1 MKFKLSLEAHELLL
15 SLDDKKK
22 EYIKKKIG
30 EFEGII
36 SREQIEEILKTFQE
50 KTDVTIKRPN
60 EFRPIA
66 KEFEPKIKIDVKRDV
81 TEKSRTKSNIE
92 DFIKH
97 FRNRFERISRLFPSN
112 NGNYSTIHIED
123 INKSSYQGMKV
134 RVICMIYDKLKT
146 KKGNLML
153 YIEDLT
159 GMGRAIIPKSN
170 NIFVKVNEEIV
181 HDDIIALYGTIRN
194 SFLIVDSFEFPIS
207 RKSQPELDES
217 RDLAIAYISDT
228 HIGSKY
234 FIKDA
239 FIKFIKWL
247 NGEINEQKHL
257 AGMVK
262 YVVIAGDI
270 VDGIGIYP
278 NQEKELIIKDVYEQY
293 ELFESYISKLPDYIE
308 VLVIPGNH
316 DAVRRGEPSPALSKD
331 MIHSDKILLGGNPI
345 FAEIEGLKHLI
356 YHGTSMD
363 SLISAIPKLNYEHP
377 EEAMAE
383 MLKRRHLSTIYGSNP
398 IVPEM
403 IDYMVIDLLPD
414 VFHAGHVHK
423 NGYKLFRG
431 TLILNTGTFQE
442 RTPYQIKMGHIP
454 TPGEVYVYRPIKK
467 KLNSVRFYES
477 WKIFW
482 RFNK

>member
-1 MKFKLSLEAHELLL
+1 MTYKLSLEAHEFLL
-15 SLDDKKK
+15 SLDDERK
-22 EYIKKKIG
+22 EYVKKRI
-30 EFEGII
+30 ENIEGII
-36 SREQIEEILKTFQE
+36 SKEQIEDILKAFEE
-50 KTDVTIKRPN
+50 KVSVVVKRPA

-66 KEFEPKIKIDVKRDV
+66 KEFEPKISIDAKRDV
-81 TEKSRTKSNIE
+81 TGKSRTKSSID
-92 DFIKH
+92 DFVKH
-97 FRNRFERISRLFPSN
+97 FRNRFERISRLFPYSN
-112 NGNYSTIHIED
+112 GDYTTIHVED
-123 INKSSYQGMKV
+123 INKSTYQGTKV
-134 RVICMIYDKLKT
+134 RVICMVYDKMKT
-146 KKGNLML
+146 KKGNIML

-159 GMGRAIIPKSN
+159 GIGKAIVSKTSS
-170 NIFVKVNEEIV
+170 IFNQVDGEII

-194 SFLIVDSFEFPIS
+194 SFLIVDSFEFPVA

-228 HIGSKY
+228 HVGSKY
-234 FIKDA
+234 FIKNA
-239 FIKFIKWL
+239 FTKFIKWL
-247 NGEINEQKHL
+247 NGGIKEQRDL

-262 YVVIAGDI
+262 YVVVAGDI

-278 NQEKELIIKDVYEQY
+278 GQEKELVVKDVYKQY
-293 ELFESYISKLPDYIE
+293 ELFESYISQLPDYIE

-316 DAVRRGEPSPALSKD
+316 DAVRRGEPSPAISRD
-331 MIHSDKILLGGNPI
+331 MIKSDRVILGGNPT

-363 SLISAIPKLNYEHP
+363 SIISAIPKLSYEHP

-398 IVPEM
+398 IVPE
-403 IDYMVIDLLPD
+403 IVDYMVIDTLPD

-477 WKIFW
+477 
-482 RFNK
+482 